1 MKNSPSVSQLG
12 DILAGFLRSYHVIIY
27 SLTIVIG
34 VSIAVLLLSSLVT
47 LSGTA
52 GETTQKAYPI
62 DQETI
67 KQVDTTY
74 QSRSESLSK
83 PFNLESGRI
92 NPFVE

>member
-1 MKNSPSVSQLG
+1 MKSSLSISQLG
-12 DILAGFLRSYHVIIY
+12 GIIANFLRSYHVILY

-34 VSIAVLLLSSLVT
+34 VSVAILSLSSLVT

-52 GETTQKAYPI
+52 GETTQKSYPV

-67 KQVDTTY
+67 KQIDDY

-83 PFNLESGRI
+83 TFQLESGRI

>member
-12 DILAGFLRSYHVIIY
+12 DIMANFLRSNHVILY

-34 VSIAVLLLSSLVT
+34 VSAAIFFLSSLVT

-52 GETTQKAYPI
+52 STTEQKSYTI
-62 DQETI
+62 DTETI
-67 KQVDTTY
+67 KQIDDY
-74 QSRSESLSK
+74 QSRHESLGSK
-83 PFNLESGRI
+83 PELPNGRI